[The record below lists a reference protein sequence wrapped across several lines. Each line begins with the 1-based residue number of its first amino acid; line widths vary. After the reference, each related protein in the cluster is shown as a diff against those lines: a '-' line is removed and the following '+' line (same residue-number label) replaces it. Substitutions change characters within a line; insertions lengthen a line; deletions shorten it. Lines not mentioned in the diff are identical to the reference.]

1 MELSMQRSELTM
13 TSRQEGD
20 STVYRLTQFFGPS
33 QWTVD
38 LMARLEAAG
47 HRVEQQ
53 DIPGLW
59 RIDGGPELTTN
70 QLMQVGAELLREP

>member
-1 MELSMQRSELTM
+1 MSKSELVM
-13 TSRQEGD
+13 TSKTDGD
-20 STVYRLTQFFGPS
+20 HTVYRVSQFFGPS
-33 QWTVD
+33 QWMVD
-38 LMARLEAAG
+38 LMANLERAG

-70 QLMQVGAELLREP
+70 QLIQVGQELLRA